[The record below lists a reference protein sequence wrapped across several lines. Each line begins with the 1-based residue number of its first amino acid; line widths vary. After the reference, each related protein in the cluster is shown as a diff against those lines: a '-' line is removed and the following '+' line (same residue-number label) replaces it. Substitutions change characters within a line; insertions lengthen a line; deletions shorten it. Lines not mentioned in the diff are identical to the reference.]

1 MLRGH
6 IRQVCIARE
15 ESMDWGVE
23 RDKINLVE
31 SSRKKALG
39 WTLDYFNFTELQAII
54 SLIRKDMITFNQSTG
69 PIF

>member
-1 MLRGH
+1 
-6 IRQVCIARE
+6 
-15 ESMDWGVE
+15 MDWGVE